1 MRENV
6 ITIPAM
12 LFAILL
18 LAVSLMGTVQAE
30 DETEIKE
37 FLPFTT
43 GDYFEYDFDIES
55 LLNDMVQND
64 EDFES
69 YKDVTTKA
77 KMTVKGT
84 ETVQVDSESKEC
96 WIIEFEMDMEYTLV
110 DDEGNEYHNDMHMLE
125 KEWWCTSTHA
135 TVKSEE
141 TEEAKMEISMAAGN
155 RSGDDTL
162 IIESVTVTVK
172 EYTKIADEF
181 PFPLKVGKTWS
192 LDEEYTE
199 NTTTKSRDNI
209 MGNMSDWEFEYE
221 ETSEVVTTNFEV
233 ISKNEVVAP
242 AGNFTT
248 LKIKGQEKGEAEYM
262 FTYFDVNGMDVQ
274 EEAYDEDGTLA
285 FIIKLKG
292 YTFVSSTDTD
302 SDGVVD
308 IRDAFPGDASET
320 ADTDSDGVGDNGDAF
335 PNDENETKDTDGD
348 GMGDNAD
355 VFPSDANETVDTDGD
370 GVGDNGDTFPNDKNE
385 SKDTDSDGV
394 GDNADVF
401 PSDANETVDADDD
414 GVGDN
419 GDKFPTDAAAS
430 ADSDSDGYPDEWNTG
445 KTGADSTTGLKID
458 EYPQDAKKYKKA
470 EDSPGFGL
478 VLVGVALLLGAVI
491 ISRRSGR

>member
-221 ETSEVVTTNFEV
+221 ETNEVVTTNYEV
-233 ISKNEVVAP
+233 ISGNEVVTP

-302 SDGVVD
+302 SDGAVD
-308 IRDAFPGDASET
+308 IRDAFPSDASET

-385 SKDTDSDGV
+385 SKDTDGDGM
-394 GDNADVF
+394 
-401 PSDANETVDADDD
+401 
-414 GVGDN
+414 GDN

>member
-221 ETSEVVTTNFEV
+221 ETNEVVTTNYEV
-233 ISKNEVVAP
+233 ISGNEVVTP

-302 SDGVVD
+302 SDGAVD
-308 IRDAFPGDASET
+308 IRDAFPSDAAET

-385 SKDTDSDGV
+385 SKDTDGDGM
-394 GDNADVF
+394 
-401 PSDANETVDADDD
+401 
-414 GVGDN
+414 GDN